1 MKLVLYWSFSNRINV
16 WSSLFY
22 LKHCHVDCRINCLNF
37 CVSAYSGFARFL
49 RKTFCT
55 RSFHKHIFSNQNKT
69 KHLKMSH
76 SQNSV
81 ANNNVKNDCVCFY
94 CCGCD
99 VNLKF
104 IQLVSLT
111 IKAEYNFI
119 FYFWWCYIKCASFA
133 QSTHTSQVRKHPR
146 DEVKVWGITKYK
158 FRVELI
164 KNVK

>member
-37 CVSAYSGFARFL
+37 CVSAYSDFARFL

-55 RSFHKHIFSNQNKT
+55 RSFHKHIFSNQNKP

-81 ANNNVKNDCVCFY
+81 ANNNVKNVFVSTVV
-94 CCGCD
+94 D
-99 VNLKF
+99 VMSIWNLYSRSHW
-104 IQLVSLT
+104 QSELNN
-111 IKAEYNFI
+111 NFI
-119 FYFWWCYIKCASFA
+119 FYFSWCYIKCVSSA